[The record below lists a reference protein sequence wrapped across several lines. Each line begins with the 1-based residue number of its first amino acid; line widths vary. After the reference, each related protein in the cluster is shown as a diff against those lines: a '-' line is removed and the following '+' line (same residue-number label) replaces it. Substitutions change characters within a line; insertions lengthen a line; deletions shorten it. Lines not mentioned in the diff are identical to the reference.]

1 MSMIEKIAEAIY
13 ERIRKGARHMPPWA
27 EQPETVKDWHIRIAR
42 VAVEAMR
49 EPTDDMI
56 DGACQTN
63 GCKQLNSALALAFVH
78 GFAFTDDCIKKSPL
92 NQMWEAMIDKAL
104 EEKT

>member
-27 EQPETVKDWHIRIAR
+27 EQPETVKDWHRKIAR
-42 VAVEAMR
+42 AAVESMR
-49 EPTDDMI
+49 EPTDEMMVY
-56 DGACQTN
+56 AEETVP
-63 GCKQLNSALALAFVH
+63 QLSSFNEK
-78 GFAFTDDCIKKSPL
+78 DQSPSYIAW
-92 NQMWEAMIDKAL
+92 QAMIDKAL